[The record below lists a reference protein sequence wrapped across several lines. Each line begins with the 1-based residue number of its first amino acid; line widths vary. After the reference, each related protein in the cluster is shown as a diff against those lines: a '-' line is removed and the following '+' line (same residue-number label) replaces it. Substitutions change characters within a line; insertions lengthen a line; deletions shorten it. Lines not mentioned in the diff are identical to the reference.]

1 MVSAQRLIRFID
13 VGSDLRRPPLVG
25 MSFLHER
32 RVVTRM
38 SPAPHEVKGL
48 IGRIVG
54 QFVRSHQTVPR
65 CSISLHV
72 LTPSGLP
79 AVKVRCGK
87 TAIGR

>member
-1 MVSAQRLIRFID
+1 MISAQRLIRFID
-13 VGSDLRRPPLVG
+13 VGSDVRRAPLVG

-32 RVVTRM
+32 RVATRM
-38 SPAPHEVKGL
+38 SPASHEVKGL

-54 QFVRSHQTVPR
+54 QFVRSHQAVPR
-65 CSISLHV
+65 CSVSLHV
-72 LTPSGLP
+72 LTPSGLS

>member
-13 VGSDLRRPPLVG
+13 VAVTYAEAVG
-25 MSFLHER
+25 RNESFTR
-32 RVVTRM
+32 TKSATRM
-38 SPAPHEVKGL
+38 SPASHEVKGL

-54 QFVRSHQTVPR
+54 QFVRSHQAVPR
-65 CSISLHV
+65 CSVSLHV